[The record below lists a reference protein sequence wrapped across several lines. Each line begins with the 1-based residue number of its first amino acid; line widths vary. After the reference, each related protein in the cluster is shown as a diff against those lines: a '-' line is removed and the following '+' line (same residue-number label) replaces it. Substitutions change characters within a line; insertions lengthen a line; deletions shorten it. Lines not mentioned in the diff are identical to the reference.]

1 MAVSSYRLPTL
12 AGVNHAAIHSSIV
25 SGAQDMCCLVYKDV
39 LSLGT
44 RADKSRLRERFL
56 VMLCIRSSIT
66 CSRLNVIGRDP
77 NAHIDGDDRSKRLER
92 ISGRRSRL

>member
-1 MAVSSYRLPTL
+1 MPQFTAQLCPELRTCA
-12 AGVNHAAIHSSIV
+12 AGCTK
-25 SGAQDMCCLVYKDV
+25 MF

-44 RADKSRLRERFL
+44 RADKSLLRERFL

-92 ISGRRSRL
+92 I